1 MDNSKSRLQM
11 DNLEYT
17 PNKKNTKEK
26 KFSFSE
32 ASDISDDPKENH
44 KFFSPVNK
52 NDIYNILIFI
62 ITFIFR
68 YAPKTI

>member
-1 MDNSKSRLQM
+1 L

-32 ASDISDDPKENH
+32 ESDISDDPKENH

-52 NDIYNILIFI
+52 NDI
-62 ITFIFR
+62 T
-68 YAPKTI
+68 